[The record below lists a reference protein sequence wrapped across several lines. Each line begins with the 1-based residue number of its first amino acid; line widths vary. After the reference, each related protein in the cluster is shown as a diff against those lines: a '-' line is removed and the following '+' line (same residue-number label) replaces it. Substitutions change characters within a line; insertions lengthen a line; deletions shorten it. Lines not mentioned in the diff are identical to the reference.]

1 MKCETQF
8 AKAGFLSRMSFWW
21 LNPLMKKGKKK
32 KLEDDDI
39 PILRKIDRAE
49 SCYLLFTEQ
58 LKKQKQIKP
67 SIARVIVLCYWKEIL
82 ISGLFAFL
90 KVITLSSAPLFLGAF
105 ISVWEGK
112 EASKHEGYM
121 LAILLFLTK
130 FIESLS
136 QRQWYFRCRLL
147 GVQVRSL
154 LSASIYRK
162 QLRLSNGVKSKHS
175 AGEIIN
181 LVTVDCYRVGEFPYW
196 LHHIWTSC
204 LQLCLGLA
212 ILYRTVGFVS
222 VASLVVILLSLLCNT
237 PLAKLQQKFQSK
249 LIVAQDKRLK
259 AISEA
264 ILNMKVLKLY
274 AWEMSFKSVIERLR
288 KEELKVLKVT
298 QLLMG
303 YTVFPLN
310 ATNVFTF
317 VATLRIV
324 QEPIRLTP
332 EIIAMIIHVK
342 VAFRRIVE
350 FLAAPEL
357 ECKEVRKL
365 ERTKQDKYAIY
376 ISSANLSWE
385 DNSSILNL
393 KSIDLEVKVG
403 EKVAI
408 CGEVGAGKSTLLAA
422 LLGEIPKLEGTVQ
435 VNGKIAY
442 VSQMAWI
449 QSGSIQANILF
460 GSPMDKQRYQE
471 TIEKCSLVKDLDML
485 PFGDQTEIGE
495 RGINLSGG
503 QKQRIQLAR
512 ALYQDADIYL
522 LDDPFSAV
530 DAHTAINIFNE
541 YIMGALS
548 EKTVVLVTHQVD
560 FLPSFDS
567 ILLMSGGQIQ
577 HAASYQILLSSS
589 RAFRELVH
597 AHKATTTSERPHIQL
612 VTSSGECETYSGK
625 TRESYCG
632 NQLNESVEHQLIE
645 QEERETR
652 DTAGLKPYIQYL
664 NQNKSF
670 IYFSVAVLSQIIFF
684 VGQVL
689 QNYWMAANV
698 HNPHVTQ
705 LRLILVYILI
715 GCSSMFFVLFRSLS
729 TVALGIISSKSL
741 FDQLLKS
748 LFHAPVSFYESTPL
762 GRILSRVSSDLSIV
776 DLDLPST
783 FVVAAMSS
791 ANTCFNLGVV
801 AVITWQVLVVS
812 IPLVYMVILL
822 QRYYSASAK
831 EFMRMSG
838 TTKSMLAS
846 HLGESIAGA
855 MTIRAFEQEN
865 RFFTENLDLIDK
877 NCGPSFHIFSANE
890 WLIQRLETLCS
901 IILCCSALV
910 IVLLPTKIFGSGF
923 IGMALSYGLSLNHF
937 LVVAVQNK
945 CTLANYMVSLERLN
959 QYMHILSEAP
969 ELIEGNRPMPSWPA
983 IGRVEIHDLK
993 MRYRLNT
1000 PIVLQGISCIFE
1012 GGHKIGIVGRTGS
1025 GKSTLIGALFR
1036 LVEPVGGKIIIDGID
1051 ISTIGL
1057 HDLRSRLGII
1067 PQDPTLFNGTVR
1079 YNLDPLSQHVDE
1091 EIWEVLDKCQLRQI
1105 VKVADEGLDS
1115 SVQQDGVNWSM
1126 GQRQL
1131 FCLGRSLLR
1140 RSQILVLDEATA
1152 SIDSA
1157 TDYILQKTIRTEFE
1171 NCTVITVAH
1180 RIPTVM
1186 DSTMVLG
1193 LSDGKIVEYDEP
1205 VKLIADEGSLF
1216 GQLVKEYWSHSH
1228 TAY

>member
-1 MKCETQF
+1 
-8 AKAGFLSRMSFWW
+8 MSFWW

-303 YTVFPLN
+303 YT
-310 ATNVFTF
+310 
-317 VATLRIV
+317 
-324 QEPIRLTP
+324 EPIRLTP

-548 EKTVVLVTHQVD
+548 EKTVVLSFNCLKINQCICANPTWGFISYFEQ
-560 FLPSFDS
+560 FLFSYQ
-567 ILLMSGGQIQ
+567 LMSGGQIQ

-877 NCGPSFHIFSANE
+877 NCG
-890 WLIQRLETLCS
+890 
-901 IILCCSALV
+901 
-910 IVLLPTKIFGSGF
+910 F

-1193 LSDGKIVEYDEP
+1193 LSDVQVRQRYLLPVNPTRKIVEYDEP